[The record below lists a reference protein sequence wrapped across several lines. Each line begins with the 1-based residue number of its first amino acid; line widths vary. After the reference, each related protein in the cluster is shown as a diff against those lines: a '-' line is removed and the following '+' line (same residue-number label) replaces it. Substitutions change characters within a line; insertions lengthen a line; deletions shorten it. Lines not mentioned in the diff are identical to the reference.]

1 VAIGHRRRLPA
12 RWLNLMRMSS
22 CTPRSRGVWIT
33 VALSAV
39 LCAACSRDRAADAR
53 ESDAGAERDRTGS
66 VTISGDDSLADR
78 LTWQVPAVAIDEAG
92 ASAALRRAD
101 AALAEGRLHEDAD
114 SAIPIYMALRALP
127 ASREAARAGLERAL
141 RRLLADGERALVDAG
156 DATEPRHRA
165 ERIAAVA
172 RTIAPEDRAVVD
184 YLQRVDLVE
193 RVRILNE
200 SGERALAAGEYG
212 EEGGGA
218 LADFREAQALAPGQ
232 ARAAQGLAAVESGL
246 IRRAEDAAQRADFE
260 DATRWLLHAARVRP
274 DDGIGTVADAEQRI
288 ARLRA
293 ARIARLRDL
302 GIGALPKYGGID
314 VARRHLAEM
323 LRIAA
328 PGDPAATEL
337 RERISLAVHYGLY
350 APGQVFTDA
359 LKTGGRGPQMAVVPH
374 GAFTMGAP
382 ADERDS
388 SDYERPQH
396 PIRFERGFGMA
407 IREVSV
413 GEFGRFVAATDY
425 RTRAARRGFSMVY
438 DERSGNF
445 VRRSGVD
452 WRSDYVGNPA
462 DDDMPVLHVSA
473 RDAEAYAD
481 WLAEQTGLRYRL
493 PSEAEFEYV
502 LRAGGD
508 GRYPWGDGAPPR
520 GMLNTTGGNDR
531 SPGGRPWVNAFEGY
545 GDGYWG
551 PAPVGSLVAN
561 PWGLHDLSGNVSE
574 WVADCWHDSYRRAP
588 KDGSAWVNPG
598 CRDQVIRGGSWASSP
613 AQTRSAWRAP
623 AQVDI
628 TNARLGFRVVRD
640 L

>member
-1 VAIGHRRRLPA
+1 
-12 RWLNLMRMSS
+12 MRMLS
-22 CTPRSRGVWIT
+22 CSPRLRGVWI
-33 VALSAV
+33 VLALSAAV
-39 LCAACSRDRAADAR
+39 CAACSRDRAASEAVD
-53 ESDAGAERDRTGS
+53 DTGATRDRTGS
-66 VTISGDDSLADR
+66 VTISGDDSLAGR
-78 LTWQVPAVAIDEAG
+78 LTWQAPAVEVNEAD
-92 ASAALRRAD
+92 AAQALQRAE
-101 AALAEGRLHEDAD
+101 AALAEGRLYADAEA
-114 SAIPIYMALRALP
+114 AIPLYLALRKLPGSRNAADAGLARVLPRLLAEGDRALRG
-127 ASREAARAGLERAL
+127 ADEGGEALARAG
-141 RRLLADGERALVDAG
+141 
-156 DATEPRHRA
+156 T
-165 ERIAAVA
+165 IAAVA
-172 RTIAPEDRAVVD
+172 RTIAPDDAKVLD
-184 YLQRVDLVE
+184 YLQQVDQADRVLA
-193 RVRILNE
+193 LNE
-200 SGERALAAGEYG
+200 AGERALAAGEYG
-212 EEGGGA
+212 EDGGGA
-218 LADFREAQALAPGQ
+218 LADFREALALAPGQ
-232 ARAAQGLAAVESGL
+232 SRAAQGIAAVESGL
-246 IRRAEDAAQRADFE
+246 LRRAEDAAQRADFE
-260 DATRWLLHAARVRP
+260 EATRWLLAAARVRP
-274 DDGIGTVADAEQRI
+274 DDGIGTVADAEKRI
-288 ARLRA
+288 GQLRA

-302 GIGALPKYGGID
+302 GIGALPKFGGID
-314 VARRHLAEM
+314 LARRHLGEM

-328 PGDPAATEL
+328 PGDPAASEL

-374 GAFTMGAP
+374 GAFTMGAL
-382 ADERDS
+382 AEERDS

-396 PIRFERGFGMA
+396 PIRFERGFGMG

-413 GEFGRFVAATDY
+413 GEFGRFIGATQY

-452 WRSDYVGNPA
+452 WRSDYLGSPA

-473 RDAEAYAD
+473 RDAEAYTD

-493 PSEAEFEYV
+493 PSEAEFEYA
-502 LRAGGD
+502 LRAGGT
-508 GRYPWGDGAPPR
+508 GRYPWGEGPPSR
-520 GMLNTTGGNDR
+520 GTLNTTGGNDR
-531 SPGGRPWVNAFEGY
+531 SPSGRPWTNAFPDY
-545 GDGYWG
+545 GDGHWG
-551 PAPVGSLVAN
+551 PAPVGSLATN
-561 PWGLHDLSGNVSE
+561 AWGLHDLSGNVSE

>member
-1 VAIGHRRRLPA
+1 MLSCSPRL
-12 RWLNLMRMSS
+12 
-22 CTPRSRGVWIT
+22 RGVWIT
-33 VALSAV
+33 LALSAG
-39 LCAACSRDRAADAR
+39 LCAACSRDRAADAT
-53 ESDAGAERDRTGS
+53 DAAGTAAPDRTGN
-66 VTISGDDSLADR
+66 VTISGDDSLAGR
-78 LTWQVPAVAIDEAG
+78 LTWQVPAVIVDEAG
-92 ASAALRRAD
+92 AAEALRRAD
-101 AALAEGRLHEDAD
+101 AALAGDRLFEDAD
-114 SAIPIYMALRALP
+114 AAIPLYLALRALP
-127 ASREAARAGLERAL
+127 ASRRAAEAGLARALS
-141 RRLLADGERALVDAG
+141 RLLADGDRALHGAG
-156 DATEPRHRA
+156 DSGEALHRA
-165 ERIAAVA
+165 GRVAAVA
-172 RTIAPEDRAVVD
+172 RTIAPEDGKVGD
-184 YLQRVDLVE
+184 YLQRVDLAD
-193 RVRILNE
+193 RVWALNE
-200 SGERALAAGEYG
+200 AGERALAAGEYG
-212 EEGGGA
+212 EAGGGA
-218 LADFREAQALAPGQ
+218 LTDFREALALAPGQ
-232 ARAAQGLAAVESGL
+232 PRAAQGLAAVESGL
-246 IRRAEDAAQRADFE
+246 IRRAEDAAQQADF
-260 DATRWLLHAARVRP
+260 DASTRWLLQAARVRP
-274 DDGIGTVADAEQRI
+274 DDGVGTVADAERRI
-288 ARLRA
+288 AVQRA

-302 GIGALPKYGGID
+302 GISALPKYGGID
-314 VARRHLAEM
+314 LARRHLGEM

-328 PGDPAATEL
+328 PGDPAANEL
-337 RERISLAVHYGLY
+337 LERISLAVHYGLY

-382 ADERDS
+382 AGERDS
-388 SDYERPQH
+388 SDFERPQH

-407 IREVSV
+407 IHEVSV
-413 GEFGRFVAATDY
+413 GEFARFIAATEH

-473 RDAEAYAD
+473 RDAQAYAD

-502 LRAGGD
+502 LRAGGS

-520 GMLNTTGGNDR
+520 GALNTTGGNDR

-545 GDGYWG
+545 GDGHWG
-551 PAPVGSLVAN
+551 PAAVGSLAAN
-561 PWGLHDLSGNVSE
+561 PWGIHDLSGNVSE
-574 WVADCWHDSYRRAP
+574 WVADCWHDSFRRAP

>member
-1 VAIGHRRRLPA
+1 
-12 RWLNLMRMSS
+12 M
-22 CTPRSRGVWIT
+22 
-33 VALSAV
+33 ALSAA
-39 LCAACSRDRAADAR
+39 LCAACSREQAAGPAQGDA
-53 ESDAGAERDRTGS
+53 AAARDRTGS
-66 VTISGDDSLADR
+66 VTISGDDSLAGR
-78 LTWQVPAVAIDEAG
+78 LTWQAPAVAVDEAG
-92 ASAALRRAD
+92 AASALRRAD
-101 AALAEGRLHEDAD
+101 AALAGGRLYEDAD
-114 SAIPIYMALRALP
+114 AAIPLYLALRGLP
-127 ASREAARAGLERAL
+127 ASRGAAEAGLKRAL
-141 RRLLADGERALVDAG
+141 RRLLAEGDLALDAADDSA
-156 DATEPRHRA
+156 DARHRA

-172 RTIAPEDRAVVD
+172 RTIAPEERAVVG
-184 YLQRVDLVE
+184 YLQRVDLAE
-193 RVRILNE
+193 RVRLLNE
-200 SGERALAAGEYG
+200 AGERALAAGEYG
-212 EEGGGA
+212 EDGGGA
-218 LADFREAQALAPGQ
+218 LADFREAQALAPGH
-232 ARAAQGLAAVESGL
+232 ARAAQGLAAVESAL

-260 DATRWLLHAARVRP
+260 DATRWLLQAARVRP
-274 DDGIGTVADAEQRI
+274 DDGVGTVADAEARI

-293 ARIARLRDL
+293 TRIARLRDL
-302 GIGALPKYGGID
+302 GIGALPKFGGID
-314 VARRHLAEM
+314 LARRHLAEM

-359 LKTGGRGPQMAVVPH
+359 LQTGGRGPQMAVVPH
-374 GAFTMGAP
+374 GAFAMGAP
-382 ADERDS
+382 AGERDS

-396 PIRFERGFGMA
+396 PIRFDRGFGMA
-407 IREVSV
+407 IHEVSV
-413 GEFGRFVAATDY
+413 GEFGRFIAATSY

-452 WRSDYVGNPA
+452 WRADYVGNPA
-462 DDDMPVLHVSA
+462 DEDMPVLHVSA
-473 RDAEAYAD
+473 RDAQAYAD

-502 LRAGGD
+502 LRAGGT
-508 GRYPWGDGAPPR
+508 GRYPWGEGPPPR

-531 SPGGRPWVNAFEGY
+531 SPGGRPWANAFEGY

-551 PAPVGSLVAN
+551 PAPAGSLVAN
-561 PWGLHDLSGNVSE
+561 PWGIHDLSGNVSE
-574 WVADCWHDSYRRAP
+574 WVADCWHDSFRRAP

-623 AQVDI
+623 AQVDT

>member
-1 VAIGHRRRLPA
+1 
-12 RWLNLMRMSS
+12 MSS
-22 CTPRSRGVWIT
+22 CTPRPRGIWIAL
-33 VALSAV
+33 ALSAA
-39 LCAACSRDRAADAR
+39 LCAACSRDRAPDAAG
-53 ESDAGAERDRTGS
+53 SGAEDVRDRTGS
-66 VTISGDDSLADR
+66 VTISGDDSLAAR
-78 LTWQVPAVAIDEAG
+78 LTWQAPAVTVDEAD
-92 ASAALRRAD
+92 AAQALRRAGT
-101 AALAEGRLHEDAD
+101 ALDEGRLFEDAD
-114 SAIPIYMALRALP
+114 AAIPLYLALRALP
-127 ASREAARAGLERAL
+127 ASRDAAEAGLKRAL
-141 RRLLADGERALVDAG
+141 RSLLAEGGRALEEAG
-156 DATEPRHRA
+156 DAAEALPRAVRV
-165 ERIAAVA
+165 AAVA
-172 RTIAPEDRAVVD
+172 RTIAPEDEAVVD
-184 YLQRVDLVE
+184 YLQRVDLAE
-193 RVRILNE
+193 RLSALNE
-200 SGERALAAGEYG
+200 AGERALAAGEYG
-212 EEGGGA
+212 EAGGGA
-218 LADFREAQALAPGQ
+218 LADFREALALSPGQ
-232 ARAAQGLAAVESGL
+232 PRAAQGLAAVESGL
-246 IRRAEDAAQRADFE
+246 IRRAEEAAQRADFE

-302 GIGALPKYGGID
+302 GIGVLPKYGGID

-374 GAFTMGAP
+374 GAFTMGAA

-407 IREVSV
+407 IHEVSV
-413 GEFGRFVAATDY
+413 AEFGRFIAATNY

-473 RDAEAYAD
+473 RDARAYAD

-502 LRAGGD
+502 LRAGGR

-531 SPGGRPWVNAFEGY
+531 SPGGRPWANAFEGY
-545 GDGYWG
+545 GDGHWG
-551 PAPVGSLVAN
+551 PAPVGSLVVN

-574 WVADCWHDSYRRAP
+574 WVADCWHDSFRRAP

-598 CRDQVIRGGSWASSP
+598 CRNQVIRGGSWASSP

-623 AQVDI
+623 AQVDT

>member
-1 VAIGHRRRLPA
+1 MEPPRPRLPA
-12 RWLNLMRMSS
+12 RWLTLVRMLSRM
-22 CTPRSRGVWIT
+22 PRSRGTWIAA
-33 VALSAV
+33 ALSAA
-39 LCAACSRDRAADAR
+39 LCAACSREQAAEPAQADA
-53 ESDAGAERDRTGS
+53 AAARDRIGS
-66 VTISGDDSLADR
+66 VTISGDDSLAAR
-78 LTWQVPAVAIDEAG
+78 LTWQAPAVAVDEAG
-92 ASAALRRAD
+92 AAAALRRAD
-101 AALAEGRLHEDAD
+101 AALAGGRLYEDAD
-114 SAIPIYMALRALP
+114 AAIPLYLALRGLP
-127 ASREAARAGLERAL
+127 ASRGAAEAGLARAL
-141 RRLLADGERALVDAG
+141 RRLLADGDRALGEAG
-156 DATEPRHRA
+156 DSDDARHRA
-165 ERIAAVA
+165 ERAAAVA
-172 RTIAPEDRAVVD
+172 RTIAPEEPAVVD
-184 YLQRVDLVE
+184 YLQRVDLAE
-193 RVRILNE
+193 RVRLLNE
-200 SGERALAAGEYG
+200 AGERALAAGEYG
-212 EEGGGA
+212 EAGGGA
-218 LADFREAQALAPGQ
+218 LAAFREAQALARGQ
-232 ARAAQGLAAVESGL
+232 ARAAQGLAAAESGL
-246 IRRAEDAAQRADFE
+246 IRRAEAAAQRGDFE

-274 DDGIGTVADAEQRI
+274 DDGVGTVADAEARV

-293 ARIARLRDL
+293 SRIARLRDL
-302 GIGALPKYGGID
+302 GIGALPKFGGID
-314 VARRHLAEM
+314 LARRHLAEM
-323 LRIAA
+323 LHIAA

-374 GAFTMGAP
+374 GAFTMGAA

-396 PIRFERGFGMA
+396 PIRFDRGFGMA

-413 GEFGRFVAATDY
+413 AEFGRFIAATSY

-481 WLAEQTGLRYRL
+481 WLAGQTGLRYRL
-493 PSEAEFEYV
+493 PSEAEFEYA
-502 LRAGGD
+502 LRAGGT
-508 GRYPWGDGAPPR
+508 GRYPWGEGSPPR

-531 SPGGRPWVNAFEGY
+531 SPGGRPWANAFEGY
-545 GDGYWG
+545 GDGHWG

-574 WVADCWHDSYRRAP
+574 WVADCWHDSFRRAP